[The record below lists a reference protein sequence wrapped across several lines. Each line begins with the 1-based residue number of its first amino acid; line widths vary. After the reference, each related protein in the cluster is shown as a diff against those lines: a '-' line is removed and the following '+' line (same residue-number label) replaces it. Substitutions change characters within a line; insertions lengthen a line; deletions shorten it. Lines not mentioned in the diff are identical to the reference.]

1 MIRRVTTGTLC
12 AGLSSMSGIIRR
24 ASTSVEG
31 ICRAARGVDAAMP
44 AFLFCPS
51 RRESAST
58 ATIRPASEAVISQCP
73 RAANHAAR
81 SSPSTENPM
90 SNATP
95 VTDANFETEVLKSGT
110 PVLVDF
116 WAPWCGPCR
125 AVAPI
130 VEAIAQ
136 EFDGKVKVAKL
147 NTDEEQEIAIKNGV
161 GSITAPMVVKNGGR
175 GQRVVGE
182 RPEAPRAA

>member
-1 MIRRVTTGTLC
+1 
-12 AGLSSMSGIIRR
+12 
-24 ASTSVEG
+24 
-31 ICRAARGVDAAMP
+31 
-44 AFLFCPS
+44 
-51 RRESAST
+51 
-58 ATIRPASEAVISQCP
+58 
-73 RAANHAAR
+73 
-81 SSPSTENPM
+81 M

-136 EFDGKVKVAKL
+136 EFDGKVKVVKL
-147 NTDEEQEIAIKNGV
+147 NTDEEQEIAIKYGV
-161 GSITAPMVVKNGGR
+161 GSIPTLMVFKNGEMVE
-175 GQRVVGE
+175 RVVGN
-182 RPEAPRAA
+182 RPKTELAALVSRHV